1 VKNRLLAAAT
11 RNFENIPQK
20 EKEKR
25 KLINQKNVN
34 NRQFSMLEELK
45 I

>member
-1 VKNRLLAAAT
+1 VKNRLSAAAT
-11 RNFENIPQK
+11 RNFENITQK
-20 EKEKR
+20 EKEKH